1 MGINRRQRDRLW
13 QLVQEEW
20 CPLWVR
26 FREATL
32 KAGKKLDDDKQSQAS
47 TDGGGVAHYGRRS
60 ALHRLTRDSGKV
72 QPGSLFTSEALERL
86 PPQSTLS
93 NELLE
98 ALVKDDPNAIQVL
111 LNLHTFM
118 ARGTDL
124 AKKAGLLQAVR
135 QFATRN
141 AEKLPKNIYI
151 YIYIKI
157 PMKHV

>member
-1 MGINRRQRDRLW
+1 MEKGMGINRRQRDRLW

-72 QPGSLFTSEALERL
+72 QPGSLFTSEALDHTPISFPVSWGSEYSGVGQL
-86 PPQSTLS
+86 VCTTDNPQLFGVPRRWMWLWDCVSYKSLIS
-93 NELLE
+93 LNN
-98 ALVKDDPNAIQVL
+98 KVL
-111 LNLHTFM
+111 
-118 ARGTDL
+118 
-124 AKKAGLLQAVR
+124 
-135 QFATRN
+135 
-141 AEKLPKNIYI
+141 Y
-151 YIYIKI
+151 
-157 PMKHV
+157 